1 MMYAH
6 QLAKIRKDI
15 ESNIVDN
22 LVHNLNTL
30 AHNQLGEGAPPVERP
45 KPIENLQPPP
55 PHNIIGEEN
64 KVATVPEVDAML
76 AHREYLDGKLPNVF
90 AEKSSGKD
98 ACDLK
103 NNAHGRLLSRV
114 KLRISGSQLF

>member
-6 QLAKIRKDI
+6 QLAKIRRDI

-45 KPIENLQPPP
+45 KPIEVLQPP
-55 PHNIIGEEN
+55 IGEEN
-64 KVATVPEVDAML
+64 KVVTVPEVDAML
-76 AHREYLDGKLPNVF
+76 AHREYLDGKLPNIF